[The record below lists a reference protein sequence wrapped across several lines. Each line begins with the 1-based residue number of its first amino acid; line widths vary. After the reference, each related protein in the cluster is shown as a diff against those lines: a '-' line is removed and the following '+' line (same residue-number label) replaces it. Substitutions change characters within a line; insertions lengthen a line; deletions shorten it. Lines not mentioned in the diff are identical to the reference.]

1 VSGCWLI
8 HFIFSTRLECL
19 CLNGCQA
26 ITDHSLKVVAD
37 KHGERCV
44 SSRHLEASLDISNN
58 LIFLLSL
65 FSLRTFEIF
74 GCFNVS
80 AAAIK
85 RLGQK
90 CPNLKTLNL
99 GQCYKVRN
107 NHVLFHNNS
116 LLFNNNSLLF
126 SDNSLLF

>member
-1 VSGCWLI
+1 M
-8 HFIFSTRLECL
+8 IFAGLRHYVFTRLENL

-37 KHGERCV
+37 KLGDRCG
-44 SSRHLEASLDISNN
+44 IS
-58 LIFLLSL
+58 LIFLIIDLEIVHLGVLDFCQDMIMRISFFFFA

-90 CPNLKTLNL
+90 CPKLETLNL
-99 GQCYKVRN
+99 GQCYKVRRM
-107 NHVLFHNNS
+107 VC
-116 LLFNNNSLLF
+116 
-126 SDNSLLF
+126 